1 MNWILL
7 GICAITGLT
16 LTSCGSIG
24 TGPSVDEPTVQQ
36 MNDLERQWGLPD
48 RKVHR
53 TNGSSTDQNITPE
66 PAPTSAPSADPSTA
80 SQPAPAPAPA
90 NLDSEPPRLDAGTIK
105 KLQ

>member
-7 GICAITGLT
+7 GICTITGLT
-16 LTSCGSIG
+16 LTSCNSVGS
-24 TGPSVDEPTVQQ
+24 GPSVDEPSVQQ
-36 MNDLERQWGLPD
+36 MNDLEHQWGLPD

-53 TNGSSTDQNITPE
+53 INAGSADQPLAPE
-66 PAPTSAPSADPSTA
+66 PAPAPAADPSAA